1 MPTIP
6 AKSRSPALPPRL
18 LAAIRAEQQASERLI
33 GQVQLAVV
41 LTFGLLWAI
50 APSPPSPAP
59 SPVPWALAGYLLVT
73 LTRLAWTQR
82 RRLPDWAAY
91 LSIVADFA
99 LLYGLIWSFH
109 VQYMQPPAF
118 SLKAPTLLYAFI
130 FVVLRVLRVEL
141 RFVIAAGA
149 VAVAGWAALVG
160 LAIGGNLHDAAITRD
175 YVHYLTAN
183 AVLLGGEFD
192 KLATMLTVTL
202 ILALAVA
209 RGQRLLVRATVE
221 SNAAMQLSRFLPM
234 AVAVRIAAATER
246 PPTGDGELAPATILF
261 LDLEGF
267 TTLAEALPP
276 PQLIALLNEVFEA
289 VVAPIERHGGVV
301 DQFIGDAVMATFNLP
316 QPHADHAAAAV
327 AAALDIRTLMA
338 THRFG
343 TGVRLAARIGINTGI
358 VVGGLVG
365 AGERLAYTV
374 YGDAVN
380 LAARLEPLNKDYG
393 TRVLL
398 SEATRL
404 AAGEAR
410 FAWRS
415 VGEVR
420 VRGRSVATPLYTVD
434 APEAAAPA
442 DDAG

>member
-1 MPTIP
+1 MAESARRSRP
-6 AKSRSPALPPRL
+6 AALPASL
-18 LAAIRAEQQASERLI
+18 LAAVRAQQLDGERLI

-41 LTFGLLWAI
+41 LTFGVLWAL
-50 APSPPSPAP
+50 APQPPSPAP
-59 SPVPWALAGYLLVT
+59 SPVPWALAGYLLLT

-91 LSIVADFA
+91 GSIVADFA

-109 VQYMQPPAF
+109 VQYLQPPAF

-130 FVVLRVLRVEL
+130 FVALRVLRVEL
-141 RFVIAAGA
+141 RFVIAAGG
-149 VAVAGWAALVG
+149 VALGGWALLIG
-160 LAIGGNLHDAAITRD
+160 CAIGADLHDASITRD

-192 KLATMLTVTL
+192 KLATMLAVTA
-202 ILALAVA
+202 ILALAVW

-221 SNAAMQLSRFLPM
+221 SNAAMQLARFLPM
-234 AVAVRIAAATER
+234 AVAARIAAATER

-276 PQLIALLNEVFEA
+276 ARLIALLNEVFEA

-327 AAALDIRTLMA
+327 AAALDVQTLLA
-338 THRFG
+338 GRRFG
-343 TGVRLAARIGINTGI
+343 DGVRLAARIGVNTG
-358 VVGGLVG
+358 VVIGGLVG

-380 LAARLEPLNKDYG
+380 LAARLEPLNKEYG

-404 AAGEAR
+404 AAGETR
-410 FAWRS
+410 FAYRA

-420 VRGRSVATPLYTVD
+420 VRGRSVATALYTVD
-434 APEAAAPA
+434 APQVPA
-442 DDAG
+442 MAQENT